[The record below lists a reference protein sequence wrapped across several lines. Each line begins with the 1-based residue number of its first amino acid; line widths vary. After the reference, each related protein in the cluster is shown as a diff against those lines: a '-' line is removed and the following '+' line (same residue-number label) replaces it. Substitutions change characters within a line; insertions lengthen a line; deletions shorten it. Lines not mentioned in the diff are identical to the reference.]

1 MNIFSL
7 VRSLRI
13 PLLCFLFAGFFLLL
27 IPIIQIS
34 SGCERVVSEC
44 YEEALP
50 LGYLVMKPIFV
61 ASSLLLVVLGLIGSL
76 WIYLKQRR
84 KTLGLIAESSGV
96 TQPK

>member
-1 MNIFSL
+1 MRIFSL

-27 IPIIQIS
+27 IPITQIS

-50 LGYLVMKPIFV
+50 LGYLVMKPVFV
-61 ASSLLLVVLGLIGSL
+61 ASSMLLVISGAIVLAWKLLRSL
-76 WIYLKQRR
+76 VSWSNGRND
-84 KTLGLIAESSGV
+84 V
-96 TQPK
+96 PD

>member
-1 MNIFSL
+1 MFSI

-27 IPIIQIS
+27 IPITQIS

-44 YEEALP
+44 YEDALP

-61 ASSLLLVVLGLIGSL
+61 ASSLLLGVFGLVGSL
-76 WIYLKQRR
+76 WICIKQRR
-84 KTLGLIAESSGV
+84 NILEDNC
-96 TQPK
+96 